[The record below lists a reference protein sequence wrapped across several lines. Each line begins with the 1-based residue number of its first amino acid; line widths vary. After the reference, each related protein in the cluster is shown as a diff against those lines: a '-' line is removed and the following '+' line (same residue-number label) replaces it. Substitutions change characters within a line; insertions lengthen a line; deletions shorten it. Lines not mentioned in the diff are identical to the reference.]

1 MQTPRFHLAKMRNQ
15 LGFQDSIVLDQP
27 RQLDQ

>member
-15 LGFQDSIVLDQP
+15 LGFQNSIALYQFLQIDQ
-27 RQLDQ
+27 